1 MKGELLVEVISALE
15 VTFKCE
21 YRSENPKSFDEL
33 ESEIIDG
40 IDLLLTGMDTKLIGT
55 RISLTSIR
63 GM

>member
-1 MKGELLVEVISALE
+1 MKDQLLVEGISALE

-21 YRSENPKSFDEL
+21 YQSETPKSFDEL

-40 IDLLLTGMDTKLIGT
+40 IDLLLTGMDTELIGT
-55 RISLTSIR
+55 KVSLTSIR